1 MFLLFDRGYGFG
13 GYLRVGNE
21 NGAQLLGDF
30 SRPPDLVE
38 TLTLRGLV
46 AGRGAPADAS
56 EMGYGAGS
64 ASTADQ
70 MPLGPLT
77 ARSRSSSVEKSA
89 QQVILRLDREIVSNN
104 GSRVNL

>member
-1 MFLLFDRGYGFG
+1 MYYVCITFFHHPRRWSFNVADIHVFLCARGYGFG

-46 AGRGAPADAS
+46 AGLVERFGIEPFSDF
-56 EMGYGAGS
+56 S
-64 ASTADQ
+64 A
-70 MPLGPLT
+70 
-77 ARSRSSSVEKSA
+77 K
-89 QQVILRLDREIVSNN
+89 
-104 GSRVNL
+104 